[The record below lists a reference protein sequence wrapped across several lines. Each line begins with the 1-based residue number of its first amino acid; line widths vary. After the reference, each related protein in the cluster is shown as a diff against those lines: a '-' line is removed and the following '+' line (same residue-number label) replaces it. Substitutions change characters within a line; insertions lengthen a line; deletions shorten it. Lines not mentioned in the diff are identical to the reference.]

1 MQGSATPSTSSLST
15 PMRLLIAF
23 ILGVLAGL
31 VFLFNPQTA
40 TSQGWTLVIP
50 AAVLLI
56 AMLLSILFDP
66 AVRQGTIAPLRPI
79 ISLLWFL
86 LIASAIVV
94 ALVLL
99 PATQPASETASPL
112 RPAASG
118 TAPLPLPPAHSACDR
133 VRRCCRVRPRASR

>member
-15 PMRLLIAF
+15 PLRLLIAF

-31 VFLFNPQTA
+31 IFLFNPQT
-40 TSQGWTLVIP
+40 TTFQGWTLVIP

-66 AVRQGTIAPLRPI
+66 AVRQGTTAPLRPI
-79 ISLLWFL
+79 ISLLLFL

-94 ALVLL
+94 ALGLL
-99 PATQPASETASPL
+99 PVTQPAFT
-112 RPAASG
+112 
-118 TAPLPLPPAHSACDR
+118 
-133 VRRCCRVRPRASR
+133 